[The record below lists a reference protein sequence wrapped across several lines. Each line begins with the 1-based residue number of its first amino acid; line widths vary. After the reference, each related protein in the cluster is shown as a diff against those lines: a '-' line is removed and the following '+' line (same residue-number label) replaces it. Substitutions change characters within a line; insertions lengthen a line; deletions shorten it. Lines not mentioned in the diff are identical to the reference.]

1 MDNENKKKD
10 VVEENIPP
18 EELPKTDETKEESV
32 SEEVVEDVNEKSETD
47 LLIEENEKLKAEVA
61 SLRNSYARAYADTEN
76 MKKRLQ
82 AEADNIRKYRAQG
95 FALEI
100 LPVIDNLERALKQDV
115 PEEAKAIQKGVE
127 MTFNQLVEALKKE
140 GVVEIDCLNKQFDP
154 NFHQAIMTE
163 KKDGVEPGIVIEVLQ
178 KGYKLK
184 DRILRASMVKVSE

>member
-61 SLRNSYARAYADTEN
+61 SLRNSYARAYADTDN

-163 KKDGVEPGIVIEVLQ
+163 KKDGVEPGIVIEVFQ